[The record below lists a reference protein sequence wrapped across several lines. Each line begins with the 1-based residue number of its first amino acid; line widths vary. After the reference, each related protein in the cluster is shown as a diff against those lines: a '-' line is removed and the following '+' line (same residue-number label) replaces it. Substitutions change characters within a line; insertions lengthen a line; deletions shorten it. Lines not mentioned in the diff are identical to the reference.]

1 MDAVT
6 GRDGTFSSLRIR
18 NFRYLWLGQISHAG
32 ALWMEQIARPFLIL
46 DITDGSG
53 VHLGGVAA
61 VRTLPQLLF
70 GLVAGVI
77 SDWFDR
83 RTILVLVKA
92 CVLAINIAF
101 AGILVA
107 GYLELSHIYVYA
119 FLRGS
124 MMAFDQPAR
133 QAMIPSTVPIHRLT
147 NAIALMSATQNT
159 MRIAGATLGGI
170 AYAWLGAEGTFLSIA
185 VIYVPAVVYTYLLD
199 VPTHERPESSELADM
214 GRGIVEGMRFAFH
227 HVAIR
232 GVLVLSLVYFTFG
245 MSYMQVFLPLFA
257 DGVLEIGSA
266 GFGAMSSISGAGA
279 LVAAI
284 FIARRQPTRLGA
296 VLPWTVTAFGA
307 VLVLFSLS
315 TYLPRPPGLVGLLL
329 PFALIA
335 VIGGLQTGFFSLSRS
350 LMLHASP
357 EHLRGRV
364 LSLLSLDRALMSAGA
379 ALAGFLAAAQ
389 GVQLA
394 QITYGLICF
403 AGGFAVYALARDFRR
418 SITSIELA

>member
-53 VHLGGVAA
+53 VHLGGVVA
-61 VRTLPQLLF
+61 VGTLPQLLF
-70 GLVAGVI
+70 GLVAGVF

-83 RTILVLVKA
+83 RTILFLVKSS
-92 CVLAINIAF
+92 VFAISLAF
-101 AGILVA
+101 AGILIG
-107 GYLELSHIYVYA
+107 GYLELWHLYVYA

-147 NAIALMSATQNT
+147 NAIALMSATQNM

-185 VIYVPAVVYTYLLD
+185 VIYVPAVVYAYLLD

-214 GRGIVEGMRFAFH
+214 GSGIVEGMRFAFN

-232 GVLVLSLVYFTFG
+232 GVLVLSVVYFAFG

-257 DGVLEIGSA
+257 D
-266 GFGAMSSISGAGA
+266 
-279 LVAAI
+279 
-284 FIARRQPTRLGA
+284 
-296 VLPWTVTAFGA
+296 
-307 VLVLFSLS
+307 
-315 TYLPRPPGLVGLLL
+315 
-329 PFALIA
+329 
-335 VIGGLQTGFFSLSRS
+335 
-350 LMLHASP
+350 
-357 EHLRGRV
+357 
-364 LSLLSLDRALMSAGA
+364 
-379 ALAGFLAAAQ
+379 
-389 GVQLA
+389 
-394 QITYGLICF
+394 
-403 AGGFAVYALARDFRR
+403 
-418 SITSIELA
+418 

>member
-1 MDAVT
+1 
-6 GRDGTFSSLRIR
+6 
-18 NFRYLWLGQISHAG
+18 
-32 ALWMEQIARPFLIL
+32 
-46 DITDGSG
+46 
-53 VHLGGVAA
+53 
-61 VRTLPQLLF
+61 
-70 GLVAGVI
+70 
-77 SDWFDR
+77 
-83 RTILVLVKA
+83 
-92 CVLAINIAF
+92 
-101 AGILVA
+101 
-107 GYLELSHIYVYA
+107 
-119 FLRGS
+119 
-124 MMAFDQPAR
+124 
-133 QAMIPSTVPIHRLT
+133 
-147 NAIALMSATQNT
+147 
-159 MRIAGATLGGI
+159 
-170 AYAWLGAEGTFLSIA
+170 
-185 VIYVPAVVYTYLLD
+185 
-199 VPTHERPESSELADM
+199 M
-214 GRGIVEGMRFAFH
+214 GRGIVEGMRFAFN

-418 SITSIELA
+418 SVTSIELA